1 MVGFKALV
9 DFGREVL
16 GKRDRGQAVERAFP
30 RAGDGA
36 AGDDETE
43 GGVET
48 DVDAAEDG
56 IGFKLGRQEVGEGD
70 IDAIGRGAVDGPG
83 GATERRG
90 RVNAGGVDRAVAG
103 LGGAGPTLLGFR
115 CDYGDGVAGGEE
127 RGDKFVEERAGDAV
141 VVGDEKIYG
150 AEETTKITKD
160 TKKEFAQSGRI
171 G

>member
-1 MVGFKALV
+1 MVGLEALV

-16 GKRDRGQAVERAFP
+16 GKRDGRQAVEGAFP
-30 RAGDGA
+30 SAGDGA

-70 IDAIGRGAVDGPG
+70 IDAIGRGAVDRPSRAKQCRG
-83 GATERRG
+83 GFE
-90 RVNAGGVDRAVAG
+90 AGGMDRAVAG

-141 VVGDEKIYG
+141 VVGDEKIHG